1 MFGSNKLKSLNSIAK
16 IGYGHLCLREENL
29 RLSFYNNYI
38 KMATSTFNWLL
49 FIVNMIL
56 PTEANNATK
65 GTSTF
70 NWLLFIVNM
79 MLPTKA
85 NNATK
90 GTSTFNWLL
99 FIVNL
104 PSLVILLSDKSSH
117 RTSVHPSIPCITL
130 IML

>member
-1 MFGSNKLKSLNSIAK
+1 
-16 IGYGHLCLREENL
+16 
-29 RLSFYNNYI
+29 
-38 KMATSTFNWLL
+38 
-49 FIVNMIL
+49 MIL

-104 PSLVILLSDKSSH
+104 PSLFNIIIIKTKSKIFLPQ
-117 RTSVHPSIPCITL
+117 T
-130 IML
+130 

>member
-70 NWLLFIVNM
+70 NWLLFIVN
-79 MLPTKA
+79 
-85 NNATK
+85 
-90 GTSTFNWLL
+90 
-99 FIVNL
+99 L